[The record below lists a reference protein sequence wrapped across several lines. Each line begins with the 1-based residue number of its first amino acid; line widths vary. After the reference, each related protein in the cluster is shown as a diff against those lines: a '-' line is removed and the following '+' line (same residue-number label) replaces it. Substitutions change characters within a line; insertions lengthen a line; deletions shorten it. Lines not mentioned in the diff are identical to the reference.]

1 VSLLLQGVVASLLAG
16 LATGLG
22 GLPVLLGKRVSHRAF
37 DTAIGFA
44 AGVMLALSGGS
55 LLVDMDPAA
64 PVTYIAA
71 AAGGAVVLLIRITST
86 RGPAARHGR
95 LERGA
100 RIALVVALHN
110 VVEGLAVVATFG
122 DLGSSVGTG
131 MAIAIAV
138 HNVPEGLAVAE
149 PLRRVGL
156 RPGRCALLAL
166 ASGMGEP
173 AGALLGVGVLL
184 GSGAV
189 LPAGVAAAGAA
200 GAMIVLAATELLP
213 EAFSHSFVAEASVGL
228 LAGVLVA
235 LALVA
240 GPG

>member
-1 VSLLLQGVVASLLAG
+1 VSLLLQGIVASLLAG

-22 GLPVLLGKRVSHRAF
+22 GLPVLLGKQVSHRAF

-55 LLVDMDPAA
+55 LLVEMDPAA
-64 PVTYIAA
+64 PSTVVAA
-71 AAGGAVVLLIRITST
+71 AVGGTAVLLLRVASTS
-86 RGPAARHGR
+86 GPAARR
-95 LERGA
+95 RSLERGV
-100 RIALVVALHN
+100 RIALVVAVHN

-149 PLRRVGL
+149 PLRRAGL
-156 RPGRCALLAL
+156 GPGRCALLAL

-173 AGALLGVGVLL
+173 AGALLGVGTLL
-184 GSGAV
+184 GTGAV

-228 LAGVLVA
+228 LVGVLVA

-240 GPG
+240 GSG

>member
-1 VSLLLQGVVASLLAG
+1 VASLLAG

-22 GLPVLLGKRVSHRAF
+22 GLPVLLGRRVAHRVF
-37 DTAIGFA
+37 DAAIGFA

-55 LLVDMDPAA
+55 LLVEMDPAA
-64 PVTYIAA
+64 PTTVVAA
-71 AAGGAVVLLIRITST
+71 ATGGTVVLLIRITST
-86 RGPAARHGR
+86 RGLAARRGR
-95 LERGA
+95 LERGG

-122 DLGSSVGTG
+122 DLGSSVGIG
-131 MAIAIAV
+131 MALAIAV

-149 PLRRVGL
+149 PLRRAGL
-156 RPGRCALLAL
+156 RPRHCALLAL
-166 ASGMGEP
+166 ASGLGEP
-173 AGALLGVGVLL
+173 AGALLGL
-184 GSGAV
+184 GALVSMGAV

-213 EAFSHSFVAEASVGL
+213 EAFSHSFVVEASIGL

-240 GPG
+240 APG

>member
-1 VSLLLQGVVASLLAG
+1 MSLLLQGIVASLLAG

-22 GLPVLLGKRVSHRAF
+22 GLPVLLGGRVSHRAF

-55 LLVDMDPAA
+55 LLVEMDPAA
-64 PVTYIAA
+64 PTTVAA
-71 AAGGAVVLLIRITST
+71 ATAGGAAVLLLRVASTSGLAAH
-86 RGPAARHGR
+86 RGP
-95 LERGA
+95 LQRGV
-100 RIALVVALHN
+100 RIALIVAIHN
-110 VVEGLAVVATFG
+110 VVEGLAVVATFA

-149 PLRRVGL
+149 PLRRAGL
-156 RPGRCALLAL
+156 RPARCALLAL
-166 ASGMGEP
+166 ASGLGEP
-173 AGALLGVGVLL
+173 AGALLGVGALV
-184 GSGAV
+184 SIGAV

-213 EAFSHSFVAEASVGL
+213 EAFSHSFIAEASVGL
-228 LAGVLVA
+228 LLGVLVA